1 MSWINSNTTVRA
13 ALEQTLSGSIL
24 IWNSGEDILRSFS
37 QLEVM
42 DLQSCFD
49 HFSSWF
55 VLKSVK
61 KWSNLKQSVQVL
73 CQSSASS
80 SYCIEVIWNNSV
92 SAGNSHSFHGFNG
105 KHLWF
110 WAANSPYFCHPF
122 FRSPLGIQ
130 PRTIWILFRP
140 HHHHPRAHIQAI
152 TVSSTFRGGYFF
164 PKEKPG
170 QFGGWCLSWI
180 EQSPSDFDHL
190 VSSSFVQLFKFSKS
204 GSLSPCEDNFQC
216 YPSLF
221 VNNNSNCRLLAYIFW
236 EKSLWRVALTTSK
249 TNDA

>member
-1 MSWINSNTTVRA
+1 M
-13 ALEQTLSGSIL
+13 
-24 IWNSGEDILRSFS
+24 
-37 QLEVM
+37 
-42 DLQSCFD
+42 FD

-61 KWSNLKQSVQVL
+61 KWSNLKQSVHVL
-73 CQSSASS
+73 CQSSTSS

-164 PKEKPG
+164 PKEKPWQFR
-170 QFGGWCLSWI
+170 QFGGACLSWI
-180 EQSPSDFDHL
+180 IIPFWL
-190 VSSSFVQLFKFSKS
+190 WSSCLQLLCTVIQIFEIRISF
-204 GSLSPCEDNFQC
+204 
-216 YPSLF
+216 
-221 VNNNSNCRLLAYIFW
+221 A
-236 EKSLWRVALTTSK
+236 LWRKFPMLSIS
-249 TNDA
+249 